1 MQNVLA
7 LNPSF
12 LYRNNFSRG
21 WRIILRMVW
30 ILGIFSVVSLLTL
43 LIVQI
48 NSEAAERYSAST
60 YEKKLGE
67 ISRENNNLEISSLQS
82 NSLDGILTQ
91 IQDLNFEKTE
101 RVTYIK
107 VLGGQVVSKKIEVD
121 KK

>member
-1 MQNVLA
+1 
-7 LNPSF
+7 
-12 LYRNNFSRG
+12 
-21 WRIILRMVW
+21 MVW